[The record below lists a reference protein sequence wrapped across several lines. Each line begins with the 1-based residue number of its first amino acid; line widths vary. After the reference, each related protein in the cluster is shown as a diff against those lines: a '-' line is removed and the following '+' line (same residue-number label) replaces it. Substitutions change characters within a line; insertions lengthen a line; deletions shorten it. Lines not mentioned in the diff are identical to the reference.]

1 MKNLILSKAVISD
14 HNSDSIANFDEIP
27 LLVPRGK

>member
-1 MKNLILSKAVISD
+1 MKDLILSKAVISD
-14 HNSDSIANFDEIP
+14 HNSDSIATFDEIP